1 MTSAR
6 PSDGARPSNA
16 ALAMIKQLI
25 EMPTVSRDSNLD
37 LIHWIRDHLNGLG
50 VKSELVFDAT
60 GKKANLYATL
70 GPTDRPG
77 IVLSGHTDVVPIDGQ
92 DWQTDPFKLTE
103 KDGLLYGRGT
113 SDMKSFVALALA
125 AAPQF
130 LAADLKTPIHY
141 AFTYDEEVGCLGA
154 KRLIEVLRDMPIRP
168 AACIVGEPTEMQV
181 IAQHKGKKSWR
192 VDVRGFECHSSLT
205 HQGANAVEAAAEIIA
220 HIKSLAR
227 KKKAEGPFDAEF
239 APPYTSLHTGTVH
252 GGTALNIVPKDCSF
266 LWEIRYLPQDDVMAI
281 YDSVVAFARETIE
294 PELKAIDPGCGCHF
308 HQISEFPG
316 LATDDAAPI
325 VQLGK
330 ALSGANRVAKVSFGT
345 EAGLFSE
352 LGIPT
357 IVCGPGSI
365 EQAHKPNEFISLEQI
380 ALGEAFIARLVE
392 RAREGSTMVV

>member
-1 MTSAR
+1 MTAL
-6 PSDGARPSNA
+6 RPSND

-37 LIHWIRDHLNGLG
+37 LIHWIRDHLKNLG
-50 VKSELVFDAT
+50 VESELVFDAT

-70 GPTDRPG
+70 GPKDRPG

-92 DWQTDPFKLTE
+92 EWHTDPFKLTE

-154 KRLIEVLRDMPIRP
+154 KRLIEVLRAMPIRP
-168 AACIVGEPTEMQV
+168 AACIIGEPTEMQV

-266 LWEIRYLPQDDVMAI
+266 LWEIRYLPQEDVNAL
-281 YDSVVAFARETIE
+281 YESVVAFAREKIE

-316 LATDDAAPI
+316 LATDDAAPV
-325 VQLGK
+325 VQLAK

-365 EQAHKPNEFISLEQI
+365 EQAHKPNEFISLEQV